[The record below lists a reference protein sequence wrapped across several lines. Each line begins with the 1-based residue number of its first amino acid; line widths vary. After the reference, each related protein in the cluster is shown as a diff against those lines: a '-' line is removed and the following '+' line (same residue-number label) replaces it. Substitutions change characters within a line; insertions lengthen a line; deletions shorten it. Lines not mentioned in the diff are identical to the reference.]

1 MLLGPHLPREIA
13 ALEVVRIDE
22 LTPLT
27 QVNPLQVER
36 LAVTLKSERV
46 LRHPLVAMRLD
57 QRLLVL
63 DGHARLAAARQIQ
76 LPDLLVQV
84 MPPDRKVDPLNIYP
98 FAALNVTDE
107 EVRRVTEG
115 AFSESGEH
123 ADAALEM
130 RHRDGSCLRY
140 FPPSGNPERLW
151 ETYLALVNALRSVA
165 DIETVPKLSAWD
177 QPEKWPAA
185 AHALLVP
192 PPLSLAMLGRLAAA
206 GILLPWGSLDTTSS
220 RRILGLNLSLDV
232 LRANE
237 PPSEKTAFVR
247 ELVRL
252 RQSERR
258 IHYYDSPVYIFED

>member
-1 MLLGPHLPREIA
+1 
-13 ALEVVRIDE
+13 
-22 LTPLT
+22 
-27 QVNPLQVER
+27 
-36 LAVTLKSERV
+36 
-46 LRHPLVAMRLD
+46 MRLD

-63 DGHARLAAARQIQ
+63 DGNARLAAAIQIQ

-84 MPPDRKVDPLNIYP
+84 MPPNRQLDPLKIYP
-98 FAALNVTDE
+98 LAALNVTDE

-115 AFSESGEH
+115 AFFESWEQGP
-123 ADAALEM
+123 AALEM
-130 RHRDGSCLRY
+130 RHRDGSCRRY
-140 FPPSGNPERLW
+140 FPPSEDPKRLW
-151 ETYLALVNALRSVA
+151 ETYLALVSALRGVA
-165 DIETVPKLSAWD
+165 DVETVPKLSAWD
-177 QPEKWPAA
+177 HAGKWPAGA
-185 AHALLVP
+185 QALLVP
-192 PPLSLAMLGRLAAA
+192 PPLPLAVLGRLVAAD
-206 GILLPWGSLDTTSS
+206 ILLPWGALDTTLS